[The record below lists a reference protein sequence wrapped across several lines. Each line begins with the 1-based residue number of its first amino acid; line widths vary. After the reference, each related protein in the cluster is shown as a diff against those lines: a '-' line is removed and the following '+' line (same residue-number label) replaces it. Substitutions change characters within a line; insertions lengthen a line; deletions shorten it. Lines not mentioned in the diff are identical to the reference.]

1 MEKIRIGLIGLG
13 ARGVVLLASLMRIQQ
28 VELAAVCDPYPE
40 RVDSYLK
47 LCTDKGLPPPFA
59 CADYRVLLQRDLDA
73 VIVST
78 TWITH
83 VPIAVAAMRAGMDV
97 GLEVGGALCEQD
109 CWALVRA
116 SEETGRFCMLLENCC
131 YGDHELAVFNMARQ
145 GLFGEIV
152 NAAGGY
158 EHDLR
163 EQIALGGVNHHG
175 RMVNFLHRN
184 GDLYPTHQLGPIAK
198 LLNINRGNRILSV
211 VSVASKAR
219 GLRHWVAMNRPDD
232 PQLMAADWKEGD
244 VVTSILKC
252 AGGETIVLTH
262 GCSLPRPYSRDGRI
276 QGTRGI
282 WLEERDAVFIE
293 ENAPQTGSNPDG
305 EHEWTPLSAW
315 MPQYRHPLWKEY
327 QTLGI
332 AREGHNDMDYLVLCA
347 FVDSIRNGDPPIDVY
362 DAATWM
368 AVTYLSEQSAAMGG
382 MPVPMP
388 DFTCGQWVQRPPE
401 RRSKYAL
408 SEICWELFDEGAGC
422 PAGS

>member
-1 MEKIRIGLIGLG
+1 MEKIKIGIIGLG
-13 ARGVVLLASLMRIQQ
+13 ARGVVLLSSLIRIPQ
-28 VELAAVCDPYPE
+28 VQLAAICDSYPQ
-40 RVDSYLK
+40 RVSDYLK
-47 LCTDKGLPPPFA
+47 LCEEKKLPKPFSTG
-59 CADYRVLLQRDLDA
+59 DYRVLLRQQLDA
-73 VIVST
+73 VIIST

-83 VPIAVAAMRAGMDV
+83 VSIAEAAMRAGKHV

-109 CWALVRA
+109 CWALVRI

-131 YGDHELAVFNMARQ
+131 YGDNELTVFNMARQ

-163 EQIALGGVNHHG
+163 EQIALGRENHHG

-219 GLRHWVAMNRPDD
+219 GLHHWVERNWPDNET
-232 PQLMAADWKEGD
+232 LMKADWKEGD
-244 VVTSILKC
+244 IVTSILKC
-252 AGGETIVLTH
+252 AEGETIILTH

-282 WLEERDAVFIE
+282 WLEERDSVFVE
-293 ENAPQTGSNPDG
+293 DNEPQNGSNLDG
-305 EHEWTPLSAW
+305 EHEWTPLSEYK
-315 MPQYRHPLWKEY
+315 PQYRHPLWREY
-327 QTLGI
+327 EALGI

-347 FVDSIRNGDPPIDVY
+347 FVDSIQNGEPPIDVY
-362 DAATWM
+362 DTAVWM
-368 AVTYLSEQSAAMGG
+368 AVTYLSEQSVAMGG
-382 MPVPMP
+382 TPVPMP
-388 DFTCGQWVQRPPE
+388 DFTCGKWVNRAPE
-401 RRSKYAL
+401 RRSKYSL
-408 SEICWELFDEGAGC
+408 SNICWELFA
-422 PAGS
+422 